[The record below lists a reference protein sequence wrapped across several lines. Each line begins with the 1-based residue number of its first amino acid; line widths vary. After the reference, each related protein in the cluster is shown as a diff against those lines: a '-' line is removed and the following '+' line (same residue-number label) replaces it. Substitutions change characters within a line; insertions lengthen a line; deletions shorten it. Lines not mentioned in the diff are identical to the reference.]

1 MVPRGTVG
9 EIVLRG
15 EGVVK
20 GYWKKPEETR
30 KQFLEDGWWASGDA
44 GYMDENGFLFFVE
57 RIKDLIIASGYNI
70 APAEVEGYLYHHPA
84 VQEAAVVG
92 IPDEYRG
99 ETVKAFIV
107 LKPEA
112 QGRVTEEE
120 IVAFGKEK
128 MAAYKAP
135 KIVEFIDD
143 IPKNLT
149 GKVLRRVLRERE
161 EEKRS

>member
-1 MVPRGTVG
+1 MRILFLTHAFNSLAQRLYVELGELGHEISVEFDINDTVA
-9 EIVLRG
+9 
-15 EGVVK
+15 
-20 GYWKKPEETR
+20 
-30 KQFLEDGWWASGDA
+30 LEA
-44 GYMDENGFLFFVE
+44 VE
-57 RIKDLIIASGYNI
+57 SFRPDLIIASGYNI

-92 IPDEYRG
+92 VRDEYRG

-107 LKPEA
+107 PKQEA
-112 QGRVTEEE
+112 RGKVTEEE
-120 IVAFGKEK
+120 IIAFGKEK

-135 KIVEFIDD
+135 KIVEFIDE

-161 EEKRS
+161 EEKRT